1 MSDNIVFRNWL
12 FAFAATAIAVVAC
25 IAYVDRPVAEFFDGH
40 LRHTTTW
47 VWLDRA
53 LAPLDLV
60 VVTAFLFL
68 FGCGTWVMSGRLLSS
83 WTRTPLLCSWAAM
96 WATAADIILKHI
108 FGRAWPDP
116 TYIQDHLYGFRL
128 LHGGPHWQSFPSGTA
143 AISAAIVSVLW
154 IVKPRS
160 RATGVL
166 TVAMLCVAVVITNF
180 HWVGDV
186 IAGTFLGTS
195 IGWMTVQLAAPA
207 RSLKGTKGSPY

>member
-1 MSDNIVFRNWL
+1 MSDNIALRNWL
-12 FAFAATAIAVVAC
+12 FAFAATTIAVLAC
-25 IAYVDRPVAEFFDGH
+25 IGYVERPVAEFFDGR

-47 VWLDRA
+47 SGLTARWL
-53 LAPLDLV
+53 LSILL
-60 VVTAFLFL
+60 VVTALLFL

-83 WTRTPLLCSWAAM
+83 WTRTPLLCSWAAI

-108 FGRAWPDP
+108 FGRAWPDL
-116 TYIQDHLYGFRL
+116 TYIHNHLYGFRL
-128 LHGGPHWQSFPSGTA
+128 RHGGPHWQSFPSGTA

-154 IVKPRS
+154 IVKPRR

-166 TVAMLCVAVVITNF
+166 TVSLLCVAVVITNF

-195 IGWMTVQLAAPA
+195 IGWMTVQLAPPA
-207 RSLKGTKGSPY
+207 RLS